1 MSDDPDIQFSV
12 DDLVA
17 QRKIY
22 RTKITKMFNQLSVL
36 GTMPEIDTASSLYSD
51 YEDIILELEEH
62 NVIDDNVHMDKL
74 NQILKFINLYVQID
88 DQTSQNIS
96 SSILFNQC
104 QQAINELNKMT
115 TTFSA
120 AFGLICKLQAKLD
133 SSSLAPST
141 PISMNPEANVGSNR
155 SSTPLS
161 GSTTNANPNRSPTPD
176 NIANNS
182 IVVANRSMQNIQ
194 PLLRLSPISTSQ
206 SPPINNVLNHG
217 HPMKV
222 KAEDMP
228 KFNGSAIQW
237 PEFKDAA
244 LELIVNNTLI
254 PTANSKFRRLF
265 SALPLEAQTRI
276 RNQRENPN
284 FATIFNIL
292 DKFYGSPAII
302 IKELTSKIYSLP
314 YLRLDAGPSLYAK
327 YYDLLLNF
335 RLKQIAL
342 VADIKAAFHC
352 VYIQKDHQK
361 YVKFL
366 WKENN
371 QLVCYKFLR
380 LPFGLTSSPFLLNIV
395 INHHIEKYV
404 REFPEIVSG
413 IQSSLYVDDLV
424 SSVNTIQEAIDFH
437 EVSTNIFKE
446 ASMVLRKWQCS
457 DPQLDKQWSDGLGES
472 KVLGIIWNKVDDNI
486 QIVIP
491 SIDLSADITK
501 RYLLGI
507 IGSVYDPMGLILPTV
522 LRLKF
527 FISDLWTRKID
538 WDDVLTPKL
547 HGNAVTILNEI
558 KELKNIKL
566 SRKLFNSP
574 SSNYDLIIFC
584 DASNIAIGVAV
595 YLSNGSEARYIY
607 GKSKLLKPRKTVTGE
622 LLALSKGASIGNA
635 FKSMIQINK
644 TILVSDSKVNVQRLT
659 NDINKYPQCVAVHL
673 YNIRNKIDAIHWVAG
688 KRNPSDFLTRG
699 ASPEQLMDIQVLNI
713 ELLQEIYSETNQ
725 CSSLLINISNKIQSD
740 IIINQSLTYE
750 KWIELAKQ
758 HICQITDQS
767 LDPLTM
773 LIRLNQ
779 QYFIDEINKFP
790 NVYLDDNCVIRCNT
804 RLDNSDLDFD
814 CKNPIFI
821 PKSSFLEALV
831 TKIHQNIGHGSLYRT
846 MCEFRETYFT
856 PKLRQ
861 MVKKLINK
869 CTICQIN
876 KAKPLEAFYGIPP
889 SSRVSRSMPFNTTGI
904 DMFEIRHPNKLYGLL
919 FTCFASRA
927 IHLEPVDDCSSSEV
941 LKALRNFAAIRGCPS
956 VIYSDNGSNFKK
968 LGKLLNSCL
977 NQIKIE
983 WHFTTPYSP
992 HRGGAWEALIKST
1005 KRALYG
1011 IVWRKELN
1019 SENFRTI
1026 LYELAAIINS
1036 RPIASIENTILT
1048 PNKLIYGA
1056 EIRKSPQPPYKSD
1069 MKMDLLTEWRS
1080 KRRDINSAWKVWSDL
1095 YLKHLRN
1102 FHKYSTKYVHSN
1114 IGDWV
1119 LIKDNRYNRER
1130 WPTGQI
1136 VGTIPDANGIIRTYR
1151 VQVGNEVMTRNNRD
1165 IYPLEGGENLQPN
1178 LSK

>member
-74 NQILKFINLYVQID
+74 KQILKFINLYVQID

-96 SSILFNQC
+96 SSYLFNQC
-104 QQAINELNKMT
+104 QQTINELNKMT

-161 GSTTNANPNRSPTPD
+161 GSTANANPNRSPTPD

-327 YYDLLLNF
+327 YYDLLLNVRSIKLNEGDARTILSHVLNKMDVEHRRRAFQQTDNSNEQEYITLANVEEYF
-335 RLKQIAL
+335 RKITTTDILINQVTTSNVNNKINRPLESHKTL
-342 VADIKAAFHC
+342 V
-352 VYIQKDHQK
+352 
-361 YVKFL
+361 
-366 WKENN
+366 
-371 QLVCYKFLR
+371 
-380 LPFGLTSSPFLLNIV
+380 TSSSNDSNLTCIFCQQHHRHSLCPTSVDEKFEVLKKERRCFKCTNKNHGSRECNRTYICHKCKGNHITFLCRTNQSTTPSSSSSSSV
-395 INHHIEKYV
+395 GT
-404 REFPEIVSG
+404 S
-413 IQSSLYVDDLV
+413 QSS
-424 SSVNTIQEAIDFH
+424 SSSNPSSETIIENQSVNTALAKTGGSSQYLQTLTTKINNIKTRVIFDGGSELSFISNKLVKLLNLPKFKSVPIRINGYGGHHGRLIGHHFTIIKLPDRDGNITEIKLIIDDTVCHFKFNVLPTMIQSYVNKVFNIDFND
-437 EVSTNIFKE
+437 ENIPTDILFGNSDINRLKVL
-446 ASMVLRKWQCS
+446 AMDKNFGSLIIGKTSLGYIVHGQTDDAKSMVVGCLT
-457 DPQLDKQWSDGLGES
+457 E
-472 KVLGIIWNKVDDNI
+472 NH
-486 QIVIP
+486 
-491 SIDLSADITK
+491 DLPI
-501 RYLLGI
+501 
-507 IGSVYDPMGLILPTV
+507 
-522 LRLKF
+522 
-527 FISDLWTRKID
+527 
-538 WDDVLTPKL
+538 
-547 HGNAVTILNEI
+547 E
-558 KELKNIKL
+558 
-566 SRKLFNSP
+566 
-574 SSNYDLIIFC
+574 
-584 DASNIAIGVAV
+584 
-595 YLSNGSEARYIY
+595 
-607 GKSKLLKPRKTVTGE
+607 
-622 LLALSKGASIGNA
+622 
-635 FKSMIQINK
+635 SMIQINK

-876 KAKPLEAFYGIPP
+876 KAKP
-889 SSRVSRSMPFNTTGI
+889 
-904 DMFEIRHPNKLYGLL
+904 
-919 FTCFASRA
+919 
-927 IHLEPVDDCSSSEV
+927 
-941 LKALRNFAAIRGCPS
+941 
-956 VIYSDNGSNFKK
+956 
-968 LGKLLNSCL
+968 
-977 NQIKIE
+977 
-983 WHFTTPYSP
+983 
-992 HRGGAWEALIKST
+992 WEALIKST

-1026 LYELAAIINS
+1026 LYELAVHLCKKS
-1036 RPIASIENTILT
+1036 GLYPFEGGGIA
-1048 PNKLIYGA
+1048 A
-1056 EIRKSPQPPYKSD
+1056 ELVKI
-1069 MKMDLLTEWRS
+1069 
-1080 KRRDINSAWKVWSDL
+1080 AWKNSKILDGA
-1095 YLKHLRN
+1095 
-1102 FHKYSTKYVHSN
+1102 N
-1114 IGDWV
+1114 INVIW
-1119 LIKDNRYNRER
+1119 
-1130 WPTGQI
+1130 
-1136 VGTIPDANGIIRTYR
+1136 
-1151 VQVGNEVMTRNNRD
+1151 
-1165 IYPLEGGENLQPN
+1165 
-1178 LSK
+1178 